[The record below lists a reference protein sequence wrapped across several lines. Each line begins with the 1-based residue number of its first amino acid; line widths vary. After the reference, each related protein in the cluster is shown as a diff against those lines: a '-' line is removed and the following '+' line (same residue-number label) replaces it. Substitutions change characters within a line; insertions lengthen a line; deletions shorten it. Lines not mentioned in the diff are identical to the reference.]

1 MSINSEISRL
11 AGAKTSLTNKM
22 DTAGYTGLT
31 GKKIDQ
37 LVDMLDLSSG
47 GSSWTLL
54 GSKEQAVTTTSTSA
68 SSATTI
74 SIGSAAWTHSK
85 IIYVRIRDKAG
96 PRAGYFYGSDTF
108 FINVQSANGSKSQC
122 TNAARFIH
130 RYTTSTSGEPTWS
143 QTAYTSTTGYGV
155 YAYGITAA
163 GAVKIYRRY
172 NSSNSLTINGTY
184 VIEVYSLDYPDG
196 IGPYDA

>member
-1 MSINSEISRL
+1 MSINSEITRL
-11 AGAKTSLTNKM
+11 SGAKSSLATKM
-22 DTAGYTGLT
+22 NNAGYSGLS
-31 GKKIDQ
+31 GKTIDQ
-37 LVDMLDLSSG
+37 LVDTLDLSS

-54 GSKEQAVTTTSTSA
+54 GSKEQAVTTASTSA

-108 FINVQSANGSKSQC
+108 FINVQSANGSQSQC

-130 RYTTSTSGEPTWS
+130 RYTTSTSGEPGWS

-172 NSSNSLTINGTY
+172 NSSSSLTINGTY